1 MGAFAGAW
9 QRLFEIRQTATAQD
23 AAGSCTRVS
32 HLPCRSNLPEASRQT
47 IAVRNLLGGRG
58 IFSSQYWLWFF
69 VTLRLKAE
77 LKFSRVIRK
86 EQTTAPF

>member
-47 IAVRNLLGGRG
+47 IGRCATFSEASNFVVSILLAMVFRNPAPESGVE
-58 IFSSQYWLWFF
+58 IFAGHS
-69 VTLRLKAE
+69 
-77 LKFSRVIRK
+77 
-86 EQTTAPF
+86 